1 MEIRIIIAG
10 GRDFDDYKLLKS
22 ETFRIMREIAQK
34 LTGKQTFNKQFL
46 TIVSGM
52 ANGADKLGAQL
63 AKDFELKLQEFPANW
78 DRYGRRAGYMRNVDM
93 AEFVSESEVH
103 GVLIAF
109 WDGES
114 KGTKHMIDTAKKKNI
129 ETHIVSYAK

>member
-34 LTGKQTFNKQFL
+34 LTGKQTLNKQFL